1 MDKPDCLNIY
11 QKLAKI
17 RKPVEVIQKNKS
29 GFGYKYVTE
38 DVILAKI
45 TGLMNSLGVSL
56 IPKIKPSTTKVEPY
70 SYKKTKARKDGSIY
84 EENVNEILV
93 HSDMEFEW
101 VNNDNPEDKIPVS
114 WTFVGQQ
121 SDASQAFGSGLTYAT
136 RYFLLKFFNV
146 ATSDDDP
153 DHWRSMQK
161 EAEATEDKE
170 IASKINEN
178 ITAYINSYL
187 ETHMDKKQD
196 VIKIIKK
203 YAKENGKSTANYNV
217 ITNPEISSQLFDE
230 IKNTFKMEEQ

>member
-70 SYKKTKARKDGSIY
+70 SYKKTKTRKDGSIY

-101 VNNDNPEDKIPVS
+101 VNNDNPEDRIPVS

-153 DHWRSMQK
+153 DHWRSMQR

-187 ETHMDKKQD
+187 ETHIDKKQD
-196 VIKIIKK
+196 IVKIIKK
-203 YAKENGKSTANYNV
+203 YAKDNGKSTANYNV

-230 IKNTFKMEEQ
+230 IKNTFKMEV